1 MNVFCPIPPED
12 PPETDDTPLGATI
25 IDDPLAL
32 MVDESTGAVLINN
45 AQVIAADIMA
55 SDGVIH
61 AIDQVILTSD
71 LAQ

>member
-1 MNVFCPIPPED
+1 
-12 PPETDDTPLGATI
+12 
-25 IDDPLAL
+25 

-45 AQVIAADIMA
+45 AQVITADIMA

-61 AIDQVILTSD
+61 AVDQAFLPPD